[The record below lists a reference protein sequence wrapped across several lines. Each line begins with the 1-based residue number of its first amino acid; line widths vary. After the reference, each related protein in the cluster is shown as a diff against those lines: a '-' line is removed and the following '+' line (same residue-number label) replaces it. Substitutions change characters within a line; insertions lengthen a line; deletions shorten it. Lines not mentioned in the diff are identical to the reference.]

1 MLSIISKVC
10 FYFEKWQKIKVQTKE
25 CHQINYKIKDGKLS
39 KSKETV
45 AKNQIPRKEKGKRQ
59 REKRAKATRPPAP
72 PQPPPLV
79 PPPPPRPARA
89 LPAPVG
95 LDPASAP
102 RDSAGGARPRVGRQE
117 EGSSSR
123 APCSAGAR
131 RRRPVLGRRSSSRG
145 PRPRSG
151 LGRRREAV
159 AAPAGGL
166 ARLLLRDAA
175 EDDEAVAAYALKWL
189 GFALYHPVLIS
200 TISGRLAQSILATL
214 VRLIMTTKM
223 KAICNLAVWCISVQ
237 QLEASV
243 VEDGLT
249 PLLNAIVYALDN
261 PFGSLSTA
269 FEAIQGGK
277 TNCS

>member
-1 MLSIISKVC
+1 MPSDLWADGRGSHKSRATGRV
-10 FYFEKWQKIKVQTKE
+10 VRPVPRAQTFP
-25 CHQINYKIKDGKLS
+25 
-39 KSKETV
+39 
-45 AKNQIPRKEKGKRQ
+45 KNQIPEKKRGKRQ
-59 REKRAKATRPPAP
+59 REKRAKAARPPAP

-102 RDSAGGARPRVGRQE
+102 RDSAGGACPRVERQE

-131 RRRPVLGRRSSSRG
+131 ASTRPWQEELEPRTATSIRTRQEEGSSSRASWRAG
-145 PRPRSG
+145 APRRN
-151 LGRRREAV
+151 L
-159 AAPAGGL
+159 
-166 ARLLLRDAA
+166 RLLLRDAA

-200 TISGRLAQSILATL
+200 TISGQLAQSILATL

-261 PFGSLSTA
+261 PFGSLSTT